1 LTEFNLYEYEDKLYE
16 KGITYIAGI
25 DEAGRGPLA
34 GPVVAAAVILKKGAK
49 LSYVDDSK
57 KLTEKQREKALAEI
71 KKHALAIG
79 IGISSVEEIDRIN
92 IYRAAREAM
101 RSAISQ
107 LKIKPE
113 YLLIDAMPI
122 EIDIPSSSIIKGDQ
136 KSISIAA
143 ASIVAKTTRDMYMIE
158 MDKVFPKY
166 NFKQHKGYGTKE
178 HLELIKKYGY
188 TPIHR
193 KTYEPIKSMIKE
205 ELEKKYK
212 KHTLFDE

>member
-1 LTEFNLYEYEDKLYE
+1 LTEYNLYQFEDELYE

-49 LSYVDDSK
+49 LNYVDDSK
-57 KLTEKQREKALAEI
+57 KISEKQRQKALIEI
-71 KKHALAIG
+71 KEHALAIG
-79 IGISSVEEIDRIN
+79 IGISSVDEIDRIN

-101 RSAISQ
+101 HSAIKQ

-113 YLLIDAMPI
+113 FLLIDAMPM
-122 EIDIPSSSIIKGDQ
+122 EIDIPSRSIIKGDQ

-143 ASIVAKTTRDMYMIE
+143 ASIVAKTTRDQYMIE
-158 MDKVFPKY
+158 MDKVFPLY
-166 NFKQHKGYGTKE
+166 NFKQHKGYGTRE
-178 HLELIKKYGY
+178 HIELIKRHGY

-205 ELEKKYK
+205 EIRKKHEA
-212 KHTLFDE
+212 HTLF

>member
-1 LTEFNLYEYEDKLYE
+1 MTAYNLYHYENLLYE
-16 KGITYIAGI
+16 KGVKYIAGI

-49 LSYVDDSK
+49 LDLVDDSK
-57 KLTEKQREKALAEI
+57 KLTEKQREKALEEI
-71 KKHALAIG
+71 KEHALAIG
-79 IGISSVEEIDRIN
+79 IGIASVEEIDRIN

-101 RSAISQ
+101 QSAIKQ

-113 YLLIDAMPI
+113 FLLIDAMPM
-122 EIDIPSSSIIKGDQ
+122 EIDIPSESIIKGDQ

-143 ASIVAKTTRDMYMIE
+143 ASIIAKTTRDQYMIE
-158 MDKVFPKY
+158 MDKIFPQY

-178 HLELIKKYGY
+178 HIELIKKYGY

-193 KTYEPIKSMIKE
+193 KSYEPIKSMIKE
-205 ELEKKYK
+205 EMRKKYED
-212 KHTLFDE
+212 HTLFG

>member
-1 LTEFNLYEYEDKLYE
+1 LTAYNLYHYEDLLYE
-16 KGITYIAGI
+16 KGVKYIAGI

-49 LSYVDDSK
+49 LDLVDDSK
-57 KLTEKQREKALAEI
+57 KLTEKQREKALEEI
-71 KKHALAIG
+71 KEHALAIG
-79 IGISSVEEIDRIN
+79 IGIASVEEIDRIN

-101 RSAISQ
+101 QSAIKQ

-113 YLLIDAMPI
+113 FLLIDAMPM
-122 EIDIPSSSIIKGDQ
+122 EIDIPSESIIKGDQ

-143 ASIVAKTTRDMYMIE
+143 ASIIAKTTRDQYMIE
-158 MDKVFPKY
+158 MDKIFPQY

-178 HLELIKKYGY
+178 HIELIKKYGY

-193 KTYEPIKSMIKE
+193 KSYEPIKSMIKE
-205 ELEKKYK
+205 EMRKKYED
-212 KHTLFDE
+212 HTLFG

>member
-1 LTEFNLYEYEDKLYE
+1 MTEFDLYAFEEQLYQ

-34 GPVVAAAVILKKGAK
+34 GPVVAAAVILKKGSK
-49 LSYVDDSK
+49 LKYVDDSK
-57 KLTEKQREKALAEI
+57 KLTEKQRQKALIEI
-71 KKHALAIG
+71 KEHALAIG
-79 IGISSVEEIDRIN
+79 IGIASVDEIDRIN

-101 RSAISQ
+101 HSAIKQ

-113 YLLIDAMPI
+113 YLLIDAMPM
-122 EIDIPSSSIIKGDQ
+122 EIDIPSQSIIKGDQ

-143 ASIVAKTTRDMYMIE
+143 ASIIAKTTRDQYMIE
-158 MDKVFPKY
+158 MDKVFPLY

-178 HLELIKKYGY
+178 HMELIKRHGY

-193 KTYEPIKSMIKE
+193 KTYEPVKSMIKE
-205 ELEKKYK
+205 ALRKKYED
-212 KHTLFDE
+212 HTLF

>member
-1 LTEFNLYEYEDKLYE
+1 MTEYNLYHYENQLYE
-16 KGITYIAGI
+16 KGVNYIAGI

-49 LSYVDDSK
+49 LDLVDDSK
-57 KLTEKQREKALAEI
+57 KLTEKQREKALEQI
-71 KKHALAIG
+71 KENALAIG
-79 IGISSVEEIDRIN
+79 IGIASVEEIDRIN

-101 RSAISQ
+101 HSAIKQ

-113 YLLIDAMPI
+113 FLLIDAMPMI
-122 EIDIPSSSIIKGDQ
+122 LDIPSESIIKGDQ

-143 ASIVAKTTRDMYMIE
+143 ASIVAKITRDNYMIE
-158 MDKVFPKY
+158 MDKLFPKY

-178 HLELIKKYGY
+178 HIELIKKYGY

-193 KTYEPIKSMIKE
+193 KSYEPIKSMIKE
-205 ELEKKYK
+205 EMRKKHEE
-212 KHTLFDE
+212 HTLFGS